1 MIYYRL
7 IPRRDRFALHFPW
20 LIVYGRG
27 GLTSTCTSVV
37 RRANSLWVD
46 YRNVDKNNSN
56 AELLI
61 SINY

>member
-7 IPRRDRFALHFPW
+7 IPRRDRLALHFPW
-20 LIVYGRG
+20 LIVYVRG
-27 GLTSTCTSVV
+27 GLNSTCTSVV
-37 RRANSLWVD
+37 RRANSLWFD
-46 YRNVDKNNSN
+46 YRNVDNNNSN

>member
-7 IPRRDRFALHFPW
+7 IPRRDRLALHFPW

-27 GLTSTCTSVV
+27 GLNSTSVV
-37 RRANSLWVD
+37 RRANSLWFD
-46 YRNVDKNNSN
+46 YRNVHKNNSN

>member
-7 IPRRDRFALHFPW
+7 IPRRDRLALHFPW

-37 RRANSLWVD
+37 RRANSLWFD
-46 YRNVDKNNSN
+46 YRNVDNNNSN